1 MLQAAQQAEVEDEQ
15 LQFTKIA
22 AGTEPPLKE
31 GGQNV
36 QLRAQTLQGIIQSNP
51 AIQQRLQQDQIFAAM
66 IEARMKAFE
75 FQMQQQQNAQIGRVG
90 SQPGLQKVAEQ
101 MQGAPQ

>member
-1 MLQAAQQAEVEDEQ
+1 
-15 LQFTKIA
+15 
-22 AGTEPPLKE
+22 
-31 GGQNV
+31 
-36 QLRAQTLQGIIQSNP
+36 
-51 AIQQRLQQDQIFAAM
+51 M

-75 FQMQQQQNAQIGRVG
+75 FQLQQQQNAQIGRVG